1 LVFIAGIFF
10 NEDNTKKGLKVPLF
24 IILFI
29 AALLLQFIIDLSPQ
43 VIAALELASKLFL
56 IFGLFC
62 IGSQANLTDF
72 SGISL
77 KPIFF
82 SLVLWFLAIGGSLAI
97 LFYSGF

>member
-1 LVFIAGIFF
+1 
-10 NEDNTKKGLKVPLF
+10 
-24 IILFI
+24 
-29 AALLLQFIIDLSPQ
+29 
-43 VIAALELASKLFL
+43 
-56 IFGLFC
+56 
-62 IGSQANLTDF
+62 LTDF

>member
-1 LVFIAGIFF
+1 
-10 NEDNTKKGLKVPLF
+10 
-24 IILFI
+24 
-29 AALLLQFIIDLSPQ
+29 
-43 VIAALELASKLFL
+43 LASKLFL

-77 KPIFF
+77 KPIFL
-82 SLVLWFLAIGGSLAI
+82 SLVLWFCAIGGSLAI